1 MNQSKTSAETLP
13 PAVRDQTTRPTL
25 GQSGVGK
32 ASPNNSHAKTGG
44 TSAGNAFL
52 EITARLISDSSRL
65 VQAQLSLWNDHLTL
79 YQRCT
84 QRFLGAATEPV
95 VEPSA
100 GDRRF
105 RDVAWT
111 DNTLFDFIKQSY
123 LLKARWLQN
132 AVRDVQSIDQHTA
145 RKIDFYTGQFVDAIA
160 PSNFL
165 VTNPEVLRE
174 TIKGRGKNLVNGLK
188 NLLDDLQRGKGR
200 LTIKM
205 TDMEAFRIG
214 DNIAVTPGK
223 VVYQNELLQLIQYHP
238 TTENVRCRPLLIIPA
253 WINKFYIL
261 DLRPNNSFI
270 LWAVSQGHTAFVI
283 SWVNH
288 DKNFSSKPFTYYL
301 VEGPIA
307 ALDAIEQA
315 TVQRNRLFS
324 WSNFTFSYYGLH
336 GSQAR

>member
-1 MNQSKTSAETLP
+1 MNQSETSAETLP
-13 PAVRDQTTRPTL
+13 SVRDQTTSPTL

-32 ASPNNSHAKTGG
+32 ASPKNSHAKTGG

-52 EITARLISDSSRL
+52 EMTARLISDSSWL

-84 QRFLGAATEPV
+84 QRFLGAPTEPV

-132 AVRDVQSIDQHTA
+132 AVRDVQSIDQHTV

-165 VTNPEVLRE
+165 VTNPEVLR
-174 TIKGRGKNLVNGLK
+174 
-188 NLLDDLQRGKGR
+188 
-200 LTIKM
+200 
-205 TDMEAFRIG
+205 
-214 DNIAVTPGK
+214 
-223 VVYQNELLQLIQYHP
+223 
-238 TTENVRCRPLLIIPA
+238 
-253 WINKFYIL
+253 
-261 DLRPNNSFI
+261 
-270 LWAVSQGHTAFVI
+270 
-283 SWVNH
+283 
-288 DKNFSSKPFTYYL
+288 
-301 VEGPIA
+301 
-307 ALDAIEQA
+307 
-315 TVQRNRLFS
+315 
-324 WSNFTFSYYGLH
+324 
-336 GSQAR
+336 

>member
-1 MNQSKTSAETLP
+1 MNQSETSAETLP
-13 PAVRDQTTRPTL
+13 SVRDQTTSPTL

-32 ASPNNSHAKTGG
+32 ASPKNSHAKTGG

-52 EITARLISDSSRL
+52 EMTARLISDSSWL

-79 YQRCT
+79 CQCST
-84 QRFLGAATEPV
+84 QRFLGGATEPV

-145 RKIDFYTGQFVDAIA
+145 CEIEFYTGQFVDAIA

-165 VTNPEVLRE
+165 VTYPEVLRE
-174 TIKGRGKNLVNGLK
+174 TIEGRGKNLVNGLK

-214 DNIAVTPGK
+214 DSIAVTPGK

-288 DKNFSSKPFTYYL
+288 YKKVSSKTFTYYL